1 MRNKNLL
8 RIFSLV
14 VIFAI
19 VLTLTQS
26 ISQAN
31 SNLSIETQ
39 PVGPRIMAQTPIEG
53 QRLNLDSTFAVTFD
67 REMDPSKTLEAFSLL
82 SSGEPVSGEITWS
95 DPQTLVFTP
104 SEKLIPST
112 IYTAVISTNAT
123 AMDGTTPEE
132 STTLEFTTVDALT
145 VSQVIP
151 ADNTLDVDT
160 NANITVIFSQPIVP
174 LSIEEEQDDLPQPL
188 TFTPSLAGHGNWVN
202 SSVYVFEPEEALVS
216 GTNYQVKVKAGLKD
230 TNGNPLVGSYNW
242 QFSTRQPIINAYYL
256 KDGEYNPT
264 TEVSDV
270 RLNQAFVIEF
280 AQPMI
285 QESTEAETKVLNRET
300 KESIPVKFTWNETFT
315 TLIVEPKQNF
325 KLSGFYELVVGSSA
339 RAVDGG
345 GLREGVDLKFATVP
359 YPYIK
364 SILPEPNSKLT
375 EFESTIQI
383 NFASPMDF
391 ESMKGRVQIS
401 PKPAE
406 ELDLYYSDYNKNLY
420 IYGLEPATD
429 YVVRILPG
437 MADIYGNTIK
447 DQISYQFSNGDYDS
461 YARLALPWAPLVYRA
476 NGPQEVYF
484 EHLNLINGKVSIYQ
498 ISAKDFYRFS
508 EGGSSAVEY
517 KPTEKP
523 IREWIF
529 NSEEKNTT
537 FYEHLQL
544 TENDGP
550 LETGYYLIG
559 VTGGSL
565 DYRTRFYQSFLF
577 TVATDNL
584 TLKTTS
590 TEGLAW
596 VTGLENGTPRPNVD
610 VTFYNE
616 KFMEVGKTK
625 TDKDGLAYLQVKDAR
640 YAVANT
646 GRDFAFTAQ
655 NWGSGISTYD
665 LGIYENY
672 YDPGEDIFGYVY
684 TDRPVYRP
692 NQDVYFKGIL
702 RANDDL
708 HYSLSSQKQVYVVVE
723 QWGEKIFSEYVNV
736 NEQGSFSGFV
746 HIDEGA
752 SLGAYTIS
760 AYQSSSP
767 EESPFASVGFS
778 LAEYKKPEF
787 EVNVAADKTNVL
799 AGDSV
804 NYSVD
809 VAYYSG
815 GNVKNAQTNWFIQ
828 SNYYYFAPISKYNRY
843 SFSDWD
849 RDVYYSESNL
859 SKRDTLNE
867 GEGVTDENGHLDISQ
882 PLDFGED
889 KHSFELQMYA
899 NVTDVAGNT
908 VSGGTSV
915 IVHQSEFYG
924 GIRSESYVARQ
935 GEEAKF
941 DLVVLD
947 WDSTPIP
954 DQAVTV
960 KFVERQWYSVQRK
973 DEQGRLRWET
983 SVREIPAGAVNA
995 VTDAEGNAQV
1005 AFTPSKGGVYKAI
1018 VIVKDAKGNSHKAST
1033 YVWVSSSSYINWQQ
1047 TNDRSFKLIADKDS
1061 YSAGDTAE
1069 LLIAQP
1075 FQGKVYALVTYERGH
1090 IYKQEVIQLE
1100 GSSTIY
1106 KLPITDELAPIAYV
1120 SVTVIGGV
1128 ENTGDDPDFK
1138 IGMTKINIDT
1148 REKTLDVTVT
1158 ADKDFAGPGDEV
1170 TYTIETKD
1178 VNGRPVSADVS
1189 LAVTDKAAL
1198 VLAPANSPP
1207 MLSSFYPQKGLSV
1220 HTALGLISSADEYN
1234 ENYVKTIPDG
1244 ARMGGGGGGEPG
1256 VITVRENFKDTAVFE
1271 AHVVTDK
1278 DGQAHVTVKLPEN
1291 LTTWHADVKA
1301 VTEDS
1306 RVGEATHELISTK
1319 PLFIQLQTPRFFVV
1333 EDEAKIGAIVHNNT
1347 DKSMNVTVSVDAQGL
1362 KVKSEVEQKIALE
1375 GKQQAYITWDVLVD
1389 QDATRVDLTAT
1400 AKSGPYTDA
1409 SKPVLGTLPDQGIP
1423 VLNFTVQETVGTSG
1437 ILTSANSITEL
1448 VQLPSSYSITDAN
1461 LKIEMSPSLAA
1472 SMQSSLTYL
1481 EDYEYL
1487 CMEQTLS
1494 RMLPNVI
1501 TSRALKMA
1509 EIELPLNRN
1518 LDQQVSAALQRIYAK
1533 QLLDG
1538 GWNWWDGDE
1547 SDPYTSAYVVYGLIE
1562 ARESGYEISDT
1573 VLQKGVNYLKNNL
1586 PYLER
1591 NEPAS
1596 KFNRNAFIMYV
1607 LARAG
1612 QLTASRTH
1620 LIFEQRQSLSL
1631 YGKAYLAQAL
1641 YLLDPEDTRIST
1653 LMSDLETSAVL
1664 SSSGTHWEEGTRDW
1678 WNWNTDTRT
1687 TAIILNAFVQINPKS
1702 PITAN
1707 AVRWLMA
1714 HREGTHWYSTQETT
1728 WALIALTNWMTTSK
1742 EYQANYQYA
1751 VGLNGGLLQQGEA
1764 TRENI
1769 TQIVNLEVQF
1779 KDLLKEK
1786 TNDIVFTRGRG
1797 NGNLYYTAYL
1807 TTALVVDEIE
1817 PLDQGV
1823 MLSREYFA
1831 MDDLETP
1838 ITEVGKG
1845 ELVKVRLTVVV
1856 PASVHYVVI
1865 NDPLP
1870 AGLEAVDSTLAT
1882 DVEVPRTYTARDYRQ
1897 RGWGW
1902 WYFSHIELRDEKI
1915 VLSTDYLPAGTYVY
1929 TYIARASTIGTFN
1942 VIPPTASEFYFPD
1955 VGGRGAGSVF
1965 IVK

>member
-1 MRNKNLL
+1 MNNKNLL
-8 RIFSLV
+8 RIFSLLI
-14 VIFAI
+14 IFAI

-26 ISQAN
+26 ISRAN
-31 SNLSIETQ
+31 SNLSVETR
-39 PVGPRIMAQTPIEG
+39 PVGPRVVAQTPIEG
-53 QRLNLDSTFAVTFD
+53 QRLNLDSTIAISFD
-67 REMDPSKTLEAFSLL
+67 REMDPAKTSDSFSLL
-82 SSGEPVSGEITWS
+82 SSGEPVTGKITWS
-95 DPQTLVFTP
+95 NPQTLVFTP
-104 SEKLIPST
+104 AEKLVPST
-112 IYTAVISTNAT
+112 TYTAVIGTNAI
-123 AMDGTTPEE
+123 AMDGTALEE

-151 ADNTLDVDT
+151 AGSSQDIDL
-160 NANITVIFSQPIVP
+160 NANVTVIFSQPIVP
-174 LSIEEEQDDLPQPL
+174 LRIEEEQDDLPQPL
-188 TFTPSLAGHGNWVN
+188 IFTPPLAGRGNWVN
-202 SSVYVFEPEEALVS
+202 SSVYVFEPQEPLIS
-216 GTNYQVKVKAGLKD
+216 GTTYQVKVKAGLKD
-230 TNGNPLVGSYNW
+230 TNGNPLAESYNW
-242 QFSTRQPIINAYYL
+242 KFSTRQPIINSYYL

-270 RLNQAFVIEF
+270 SLNQAFVVEF
-280 AQPMI
+280 AQPMV
-285 QESTEAETKVLNRET
+285 QESTEAQTKILNREA
-300 KESIPVKFTWNETFT
+300 EQSVPVKFTWNEEFT
-315 TLIVEPKQNF
+315 TLIVQPKENL
-325 KLSGFYELVVGSSA
+325 KLSGFYELEVGSNA
-339 RAVDGG
+339 KAMDGG
-345 GLREGVDLKFATVP
+345 SLREGIDLNFATVP

-364 SILPEPNSKLT
+364 NILPEPNSKLT
-375 EFESTIQI
+375 QFESTIQI
-383 NFASPMDF
+383 DFASPMDF

-401 PKPAE
+401 PKPAGE
-406 ELDLYYSDYNKNLY
+406 TDLYYSEYNKSLY

-447 DQISYQFSNGDYDS
+447 DPISYQFSNGDYAS

-484 EHLNLINGKVSIYQ
+484 EHLNLINGKVSIYP
-498 ISAKDFYRFS
+498 ISAGDFYRFS

-523 IREWIF
+523 IREWSF

-544 TENDGP
+544 AENDRP
-550 LETGYYLIG
+550 LKTGYYLIG
-559 VTGGSL
+559 VTGSSL
-565 DYRTRFYQSFLF
+565 DYRNRFYQSFLF

-596 VTGLENGTPRPNVD
+596 VTELENGSPRPNVD
-610 VTFYNE
+610 VTFYND
-616 KFMEVGKTK
+616 KFKEVGKTK
-625 TDKDGLAYLQVKDAR
+625 TDKDGLAYLQVKNAM
-640 YAVANT
+640 YAVADD
-646 GRDFAFTAQ
+646 GKDFAFTAQ

-672 YDPGEDIFGYVY
+672 YDPDEEIFGYVY

-692 NQDVYFKGIL
+692 DQDVYFKGII

-708 HYSLSSQKQVYVVVE
+708 HYSLTDQKQVYVVVE
-723 QWGEKIFSEYVNV
+723 QWGEKIFSEYVDV
-736 NEQGSFSGFV
+736 NEQGSFSKFV
-746 HIDEGA
+746 HINEGA

-760 AYQSSSP
+760 AYKSSSP
-767 EESPFASVGFS
+767 EETAFAIVGFN

-787 EVNVAADKTNVL
+787 EVNAAADKTNVL
-799 AGDSV
+799 AGDAV
-804 NYSVD
+804 NFDVD

-815 GNVKNAQTNWFIQ
+815 GNVKNAQTDWFIQ
-828 SNYYYFAPISKYNRY
+828 SNYYYFSPVSKYNQY

-849 RDVYYSESNL
+849 RDVYYSESNI

-867 GEGVTDENGHLDISQ
+867 GEGITDENGHLDISQ
-882 PLDFGED
+882 TLDFGED
-889 KHSFELQMYA
+889 QHSFELQFHA

-908 VSGGTSV
+908 VSGSTNV
-915 IVHQSEFYG
+915 IVHQSEFYA

-935 GEEAKF
+935 GEDAKF

-954 DQAVTV
+954 NQAVTV
-960 KFVERQWYSVQRK
+960 KFVERQWYSVQKK

-995 VTDAEGNAQV
+995 VTDTEGNAQV
-1005 AFTPSKGGVYKAI
+1005 AFIPSKGGVYKAI
-1018 VIVKDAKGNSHKAST
+1018 VIVKDAKGNSQQAST

-1158 ADKDFAGPGDEV
+1158 ADKEFAGPGDEV

-1178 VNGRPVSADVS
+1178 VHGNPVSADVS

-1198 VLAPANSPP
+1198 ALAPANSPP
-1207 MLSSFYPQKGLSV
+1207 MLSSFYPLKGLSV

-1244 ARMGGGGGGEPG
+1244 ARMGGGGGGEAG
-1256 VITVRENFKDTAVFE
+1256 VITVRENFKDTAVFD

-1278 DGQAHVTVKLPEN
+1278 NGLAQVTVKLPEN

-1306 RVGEATHELISTK
+1306 LVGEATHELISTK

-1333 EDEAKIGAIVHNNT
+1333 GDESKIGAILHNNT
-1347 DKSMNVTVSVDAQGL
+1347 DKSMNVTVSVNAEGVQ
-1362 KVKSEVEQKIALE
+1362 VKSDIEQKIVLE
-1375 GKQQAYITWDVLVD
+1375 GKQQAYVTWDVLVD
-1389 QDATRVDLTAT
+1389 QNATRVDLTAT
-1400 AKSGPYTDA
+1400 AKSGVYTDA

-1423 VLNFTVQETVGTSG
+1423 VLNFTAEETVGTSG

-1448 VQLPSSYSITDAN
+1448 IELPSSHSFADAN

-1487 CMEQTLS
+1487 CMEQTIS

-1501 TSRALKMA
+1501 TSRALKTA
-1509 EIELPLNRN
+1509 EIELPLNGN
-1518 LDQQVSAALQRIYAK
+1518 LDGQVSAALQRIYAK

-1538 GWNWWDGDE
+1538 GWNWWDGDK

-1562 ARESGYEISDT
+1562 AKESGYEISDS
-1573 VLQKGVNYLKNNL
+1573 VFQKGITYLKNNL
-1586 PYLER
+1586 PYLQR
-1591 NEPAS
+1591 NEAEW

-1612 QLTASRTH
+1612 KLEASRTH
-1620 LIFEQRQSLSL
+1620 LIFENRASLSL

-1641 YLLDPEDTRIST
+1641 HLLDPEDSRVST
-1653 LMSDLETSAVL
+1653 LMSDLETAAVL
-1664 SSSGTHWEEGTRDW
+1664 SSSGTHWEETSKDW

-1742 EYQANYQYA
+1742 EYEADYKYA
-1751 VGLNGGLLQQGEA
+1751 IGLNGELLQQGEA
-1764 TRENI
+1764 AKENI
-1769 TQIVNLEVQF
+1769 TQTINLEIEL

-1786 TNDIVFTRGRG
+1786 ANNIVFTRGRG
-1797 NGNLYYTAYL
+1797 DGNLYYTAYL
-1807 TTALVVDEIE
+1807 TTALAVDEIE

-1823 MLSREYFA
+1823 ILSREYFA

-1838 ITEVGKG
+1838 ITEIEKG
-1845 ELVKVRLTVVV
+1845 ELVKVRLTVVA
-1856 PASVHYVVI
+1856 PAWLHYIVI

-1882 DVEVPRTYTARDYRQ
+1882 DVEVPQMYTVNDYKE

-1902 WYFSHIELRDEKI
+1902 WYFTHIELRDEKI

-1929 TYIARASTIGTFN
+1929 TYIARASTVGTFN